1 MAILETTR
9 NQNVW
14 REDRAL
20 LSFLVFAAQRLLNA
34 IGLLLAV
41 VVLNFL
47 LIHMAPGSIV
57 DTIAGEMG
65 GISQELMD
73 AIRADYGLDKP
84 LHEQLWLYI
93 SKILQGNLGFS
104 YFYDVPVSELIWEAL
119 PQTLLLVITSL
130 SLALVIGT
138 ICGVIAARRP
148 NGTFSYFITVLAL
161 VGFSAPVFW
170 TGFML
175 LILFA
180 SLIPIFPPAG
190 IVLPGL
196 QPGTLEYVLDIL
208 HHMVLPVVSLSLIY
222 LAFYSRLARASML
235 DVLGSDYIRTAR
247 AKGLSNVVVTYKHA
261 LRNALI
267 PIVTIA
273 GLQFAQIFSG
283 AVLVEAVF
291 TWPGL
296 GTVALESILRRDGP
310 TILGVLLFSS
320 VVVVVFNLLTDL
332 TYSVLDPRIRV
343 GAKS

>member
-1 MAILETTR
+1 M
-9 NQNVW
+9 
-14 REDRAL
+14 
-20 LSFLVFAAQRLLNA
+20 
-34 IGLLLAV
+34 
-41 VVLNFL
+41 
-47 LIHMAPGSIV
+47 
-57 DTIAGEMG
+57 
-65 GISQELMD
+65 
-73 AIRADYGLDKP
+73 
-84 LHEQLWLYI
+84 
-93 SKILQGNLGFS
+93 FS
-104 YFYDVPVSELIWEAL
+104 YFYAVPVSALIWEAL
-119 PQTLLLVITSL
+119 PHTLLLVITSL

>member
-1 MAILETTR
+1 MLAS
-9 NQNVW
+9 
-14 REDRAL
+14 AL

-208 HHMVLPVVSLSLIY
+208 HHLVLPVVSLSLIY

-247 AKGLSNVVVTYKHA
+247 AKGLSNLVVTYKHA

>member
-1 MAILETTR
+1 M
-9 NQNVW
+9 
-14 REDRAL
+14 
-20 LSFLVFAAQRLLNA
+20 LSFLIFAVQRLFNA

-47 LIHMAPGSIV
+47 LIQMAPGSIV

-73 AIRADYGLDKP
+73 KIRADYGLDKP
-84 LHEQLWLYI
+84 VHEQLWLYI
-93 SKILQGNLGFS
+93 SNILHGNLGYS
-104 YFYDVPVSELIWEAL
+104 YFYDVPVIELIWEAL

-148 NGTFSYFITVLAL
+148 NGKFSYFITVLAL

-175 LILFA
+175 LIVFA

-190 IVLPGL
+190 IVLPSL

-247 AKGLSNVVVTYKHA
+247 AKGLSNLVVTYKHA

-310 TILGVLLFSS
+310 TILGVLLLSS

-332 TYSVLDPRIRV
+332 TYSLLDPRIRV